1 MDTEL
6 VQRVAELRQ
15 EGRSPKE
22 VARVLGLR
30 PADVMPVI
38 RAVAAQ
44 APEREAPV
52 AGCWVTG
59 HWSGNLGVTEHPDWP
74 GLPAGESESGES
86 GLVGCSWPGTPAARS
101 WHAGSWLMSSAWA

>member
-44 APEREAPV
+44 APKREAPV

-59 HWSGNLGVTEHPDWP
+59 HWADNLGVTGPACQP
-74 GLPAGESESGES
+74 GSRSQESQAWR
-86 GLVGCSWPGTPAARS
+86 GCSWLATPAARS
-101 WHAGSWLMSSAWA
+101 WHAGSWSMSSAWA

>member
-1 MDTEL
+1 VDIEL

-22 VARVLGLR
+22 VARALGLR

-44 APEREAPV
+44 APKREAPV
-52 AGCWVTG
+52 AGC
-59 HWSGNLGVTEHPDWP
+59 
-74 GLPAGESESGES
+74 
-86 GLVGCSWPGTPAARS
+86 
-101 WHAGSWLMSSAWA
+101 